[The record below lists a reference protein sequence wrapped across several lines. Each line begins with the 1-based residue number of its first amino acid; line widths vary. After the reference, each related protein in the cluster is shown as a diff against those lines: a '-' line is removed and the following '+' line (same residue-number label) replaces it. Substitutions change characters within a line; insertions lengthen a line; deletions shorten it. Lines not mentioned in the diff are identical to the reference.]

1 VLADTL
7 NLAHTPQTIYAY
19 PTAFGP
25 IDPIAMV
32 DCFEGLLAADAKGE
46 AIPGQAASWTISP
59 DGLTYTFALRE
70 GLGWSNGDPVV
81 SEDFVAAFRWLFDP
95 ANAFEFAYLQFPIR
109 NASAIASGALG
120 MDQLG
125 VRALDPRTVEITLE
139 RPAPHF
145 LQLLTHSTAYPLP
158 SALLASKGRVGLAP
172 ADLVC
177 NGPYVITARD
187 GELTRAEKSKR
198 YYDRSQVEIDAINYY
213 AVDDVPAALERF
225 KAGEID
231 MFYDLPVSA
240 NAWIDANAAGASH
253 VAPFLGLSYLTVNFD
268 RPPFDNVAV
277 RRALSMAI
285 DRSQLDPQGVH
296 SPHAE
301 AHGLVPDGT
310 ANSAPGGSYRPEWAD
325 WPYER
330 RLAEARAALEGLGY
344 TRDNPLAIEIHYAN
358 NADDTHQQ
366 VVRAISRMWGEIG
379 VEATLYDAAPQSYL
393 SELHAGDF
401 DVARLTWF
409 LDVSDPANILE
420 LMGSASEFNMGHY
433 LGEGVDDLL
442 ARANDERDLKQRAA
456 LLADIERRLA
466 DDVAIIPLHW
476 AVVRNLIAGG
486 LTGIEDNAKN
496 IHPSR
501 WVQKASR

>member
-277 RRALSMAI
+277 RRALWNGELCTW
-285 DRSQLDPQGVH
+285 RFL
-296 SPHAE
+296 
-301 AHGLVPDGT
+301 
-310 ANSAPGGSYRPEWAD
+310 SA
-325 WPYER
+325 
-330 RLAEARAALEGLGY
+330 
-344 TRDNPLAIEIHYAN
+344 
-358 NADDTHQQ
+358 
-366 VVRAISRMWGEIG
+366 
-379 VEATLYDAAPQSYL
+379 
-393 SELHAGDF
+393 
-401 DVARLTWF
+401 
-409 LDVSDPANILE
+409 
-420 LMGSASEFNMGHY
+420 
-433 LGEGVDDLL
+433 
-442 ARANDERDLKQRAA
+442 
-456 LLADIERRLA
+456 
-466 DDVAIIPLHW
+466 
-476 AVVRNLIAGG
+476 
-486 LTGIEDNAKN
+486 
-496 IHPSR
+496 
-501 WVQKASR
+501 